1 MGSLGAEEEVQVA
14 EQGVVRSVFTSPR
27 CPRQQERTWRRR
39 YRRGSVTAELLRD
52 VSALKRRGQWISRGE
67 KDLTKMVILRV
78 VFLETA
84 SCSFWPWPG

>member
-1 MGSLGAEEEVQVA
+1 M
-14 EQGVVRSVFTSPR
+14 P
-27 CPRQQERTWRRR
+27 RRR
-39 YRRGSVTAELLRD
+39 FRSQSKELFGACSRARGVPDSRRGRGGGDTGGE